1 MASTKYT
8 FFEPLKPRYMVKEI
22 KLNHSALVMSVRN
35 FFWVVL
41 CHHNK
46 ENICKWAN
54 ACEKKNTSYNTA
66 LRLWKVSNDRIE
78 TGFYSKV
85 ETAKRRSK
93 SSFWRVE
100 TSKQPAILRC
110 MPSNQ
115 GLFCHCSFEV
125 ITIKTCRKI
134 PNHFRID
141 CASHTC
147 LSFSRS
153 ACISIAL
160 GLLLLD

>member
-46 ENICKWAN
+46 ENICKRAN
-54 ACEKKNTSYNTA
+54 ACEKKI
-66 LRLWKVSNDRIE
+66 LRITRCYVSERYLMTE
-78 TGFYSKV
+78 SKLDFI
-85 ETAKRRSK
+85 ARLRQQNGDQKG
-93 SSFWRVE
+93 SFWRVE

-115 GLFCHCSFEV
+115 RLFCHCSFEV